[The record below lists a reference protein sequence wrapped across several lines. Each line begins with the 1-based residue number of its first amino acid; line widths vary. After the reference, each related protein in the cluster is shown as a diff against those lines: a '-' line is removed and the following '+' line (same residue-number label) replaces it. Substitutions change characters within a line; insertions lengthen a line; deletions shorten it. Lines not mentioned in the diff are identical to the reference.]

1 MIGLFLNLLDTQDEK
16 DKFILLYEKYK
27 NLLYFIAFGK
37 THSKEIA
44 EECVQETFFYVSKH
58 FDKIGEVDSNKTKGY
73 LATVVTGFAID
84 FFNKENKFDQ
94 FSTDDESTTDLSYF
108 ENYDTVEIFSA
119 FDKVLGEE
127 EKNYLYLKYIYG
139 YKSSEIAEMYGI
151 SDTLVRKKIER
162 SKAKLKK
169 YYEEEN

>member
-1 MIGLFLNLLDTQDEK
+1 MF
-16 DKFILLYEKYK
+16 
-27 NLLYFIAFGK
+27 
-37 THSKEIA
+37 
-44 EECVQETFFYVSKH
+44 
-58 FDKIGEVDSNKTKGY
+58 
-73 LATVVTGFAID
+73 
-84 FFNKENKFDQ
+84 
-94 FSTDDESTTDLSYF
+94 LSYF